1 MGRGD
6 RMRGRWRVRDVRC
19 GGARTA
25 SEVLRDSRGFK
36 VWRFAPFFLSRLK
49 PRPTRQRQ
57 LQKRRQTQKLGAAI
71 CVVREGAWVRFF
83 AALPSCVRAG
93 RMTADCSGEGKGKSE
108 WRILLYS
115 ANLLR

>member
-6 RMRGRWRVRDVRC
+6 RMRAGDFAEVHRD
-19 GGARTA
+19 
-25 SEVLRDSRGFK
+25 
-36 VWRFAPFFLSRLK
+36 
-49 PRPTRQRQ
+49 
-57 LQKRRQTQKLGAAI
+57 TQKLGAAI